1 MPGVAN
7 EDMSNVSCARNDVRA
22 FMLKRVV
29 ALQASTKQFPTN
41 GCLSGA
47 SEDDCYIIPPVSW
60 PHGVVD
66 SVIRR
71 QWCAFVGPRQQGKT
85 TCMAYLVDLLVRG
98 GAYACLATFTP
109 RIARSATSG
118 DALLHALL
126 STATGSNDSPLW
138 STPAKLTAWLVKRIN
153 NHDPTFVF
161 LDEYDLLAE
170 ASPRVQADFLSRL
183 RCYQVS
189 ASLLVVAAG
198 SARVLR
204 VSGAHPSPFSTTF
217 AVAAPPFSL
226 EEVTKLLAMA
236 AADGQ
241 FAGEVV
247 AEAACVIHDYCQ
259 GHRCMV
265 CRFAEA
271 MRQHY
276 VRHGTGTH
284 NAFDM
289 GAYKDTM
296 VREILAKPLGT
307 QLREALRRLDR
318 ETAEPLVVSGVVAA
332 VVVEAKVARPSAFGT
347 RTIRDAIEVVAD
359 CGFLVTSDNVMF
371 AVTSPLFRA
380 ILREILAE
388 RCDKPLQLAT
398 TEDDT
403 VDFCATLLTC
413 IANISAQSFAASS
426 KICVKDRGQPNGAL
440 YTLELGVLLKT
451 LERLTTGLVVVPGA
465 TVPAEKS
472 TLSVDFVV
480 QRGGESFVLQVC
492 TQARAWPATRP
503 RSIAKYCERIRCCY
517 SSMAS
522 AAIKARKDKINCGG
536 GRGRGGVDGD
546 VEESP
551 EHHWWLVD
559 FSSWRR
565 RERHSANVA
574 RAVGLAVGEVPVINV
589 LLVFHTMDWQRVG
602 YTVWKQGVAL
612 DEKFAL
618 VLPVVTPAAPA

>member
-1 MPGVAN
+1 M
-7 EDMSNVSCARNDVRA
+7 
-22 FMLKRVV
+22 
-29 ALQASTKQFPTN
+29 
-41 GCLSGA
+41 
-47 SEDDCYIIPPVSW
+47 
-60 PHGVVD
+60 
-66 SVIRR
+66 
-71 QWCAFVGPRQQGKT
+71 
-85 TCMAYLVDLLVRG
+85 
-98 GAYACLATFTP
+98 
-109 RIARSATSG
+109 
-118 DALLHALL
+118 
-126 STATGSNDSPLW
+126 
-138 STPAKLTAWLVKRIN
+138 
-153 NHDPTFVF
+153 
-161 LDEYDLLAE
+161 
-170 ASPRVQADFLSRL
+170 
-183 RCYQVS
+183 
-189 ASLLVVAAG
+189 
-198 SARVLR
+198 LR
-204 VSGAHPSPFSTTF
+204 VSGAHPSHFSTTF

-276 VRHGTGTH
+276 VQHGTGTH

-332 VVVEAKVARPSAFGT
+332 VVVEAKVARPSASG
-347 RTIRDAIEVVAD
+347 TIRDAIEVVAD
-359 CGFLVTSDNVMF
+359 CGFLVTSENVMF

-380 ILREILAE
+380 MLREILAE

-426 KICVKDRGQPNGAL
+426 KICVKDRGQPKGAL

-492 TQARAWPATRP
+492 AQARAWPATRP
-503 RSIAKYCERIRCCY
+503 RSIAKYYERIRCCH

-522 AAIKARKDKINCGG
+522 AAIKARKDKINSGG

-618 VLPVVTPAAPA
+618 VLPVLTPAAPA

>member
-1 MPGVAN
+1 
-7 EDMSNVSCARNDVRA
+7 
-22 FMLKRVV
+22 
-29 ALQASTKQFPTN
+29 
-41 GCLSGA
+41 
-47 SEDDCYIIPPVSW
+47 
-60 PHGVVD
+60 
-66 SVIRR
+66 
-71 QWCAFVGPRQQGKT
+71 
-85 TCMAYLVDLLVRG
+85 MAYLVDLLVRG

-126 STATGSNDSPLW
+126 SPATGSNDSPLW

-153 NHDPTFVF
+153 NHDPTFLF

-189 ASLLVVAAG
+189 ASLVVVAAG

-204 VSGAHPSPFSTTF
+204 VSGAHPSHFSTAF

-276 VRHGTGTH
+276 VQHGTGTH

-332 VVVEAKVARPSAFGT
+332 VVVEAKVARPSASG
-347 RTIRDAIEVVAD
+347 TIRDAIEVVAD

-380 ILREILAE
+380 MLREILAE

-398 TEDDT
+398 AEDDT

-426 KICVKDRGQPNGAL
+426 KICVKDRGQPKGAL

-492 TQARAWPATRP
+492 AQARAWSATRP
-503 RSIAKYCERIRCCY
+503 RSIAKYYERIRCCH

-522 AAIKARKDKINCGG
+522 AAIKARKDKINSGGG
-536 GRGRGGVDGD
+536 GRGR
-546 VEESP
+546 
-551 EHHWWLVD
+551 
-559 FSSWRR
+559 WRR
-565 RERHSANVA
+565 RRITRTPLVA
-574 RAVGLAVGEVPVINV
+574 RGL
-589 LLVFHTMDWQRVG
+589 
-602 YTVWKQGVAL
+602 
-612 DEKFAL
+612 
-618 VLPVVTPAAPA
+618 